1 MKSSIAGHTKMKT
14 EYVFGD
20 TMGYDQYLRITVKG
34 KKEPIELLAE
44 VMKDWIE
51 NQPEVTKE
59 DTQYKMTLDGW
70 GRYTY
75 AYQGILLIPASSV
88 KGTLPHSKPTEYNPD
103 DLYFDIVEF
112 AKENKLDL
120 ELYYEGEENG
130 DAERITVLPVE
141 DGQVKVHYEIME
153 WIEARFTEFRK
164 KL

>member
-1 MKSSIAGHTKMKT
+1 
-14 EYVFGD
+14 
-20 TMGYDQYLRITVKG
+20 MGYDQYLRITVKG

-44 VMKDWIE
+44 VMKDWI
-51 NQPEVTKE
+51 EVTKE

-103 DLYFDIVEF
+103 YLYFDIVEF

-120 ELYYEGEENG
+120 ELYYEGEKNG

-141 DGQVKVHYEIME
+141 DGQVKVHFEIME
-153 WIEARFTEFRK
+153 WVEARFTDDRK